1 MSCKR
6 EILCC
11 SLLVCIVLLVGCE
24 TVQSLNPA
32 KLLGGGKASDEIKK
46 TPDEVKKEKLLKKI
60 DRKFENPTVHYEL
73 GRMYQADGLWIQAER
88 EFNIAL
94 GFDPVHREAQGA
106 MVKVLGDA
114 GEAARAAL
122 AAEFYMNQASISAM
136 GSLRLGLAFQ
146 KHRLDDYA
154 MDCYRQALHLAP
166 NSAKINRQIG
176 FYHLSK
182 GNKIQAKDYLARSFQ
197 LNNNQPEVAGEL
209 GRLGVQIKRPTK
221 IQKDTSRLDKTVDRS
236 TAIE

>member
-1 MSCKR
+1 M
-6 EILCC
+6 
-11 SLLVCIVLLVGCE
+11 VLFVGCE
-24 TVQSLNPA
+24 TLQSLNPA
-32 KLLGGGKASDEIKK
+32 KLLPGGKGSDEIKK
-46 TPDEVKKEKLLKKI
+46 TPDEIRKEKLLKRI
-60 DRKFENPTVHYEL
+60 DRKFENPKAHYEL

-88 EFNIAL
+88 EYNIVL

-106 MVKVLGDA
+106 MIKVLGDS

-146 KHRLDDYA
+146 KQRLDDYA

-197 LNNNQPEVAGEL
+197 LNSNQPEVAGEL
-209 GRLGVQIKRPTK
+209 GRLGVQIKRPTR
-221 IQKDTSRLDKTVDRS
+221 IQKDTSKLDKTVDRS
-236 TAIE
+236 TEVE